1 MNTELLTQKILIT
14 GGAGFIGSN
23 IVDYLISI
31 NHPNITVLD
40 NLQTGY
46 LSNIETHL
54 SKINFIQG
62 DITNF
67 DTCLNATKN
76 CDIIL
81 HQAALGSVPRSI
93 EKPLDTHNT
102 NVTGFINMLEAAK
115 QNNIKRFVYASSSS
129 VYGDDVT
136 LPKIEEQVGNPLS
149 PYAVSKKTNEL
160 YANVF
165 ANLYNL
171 QIIGLRYFNVFG
183 PKQNP
188 NGPYAAVIPI
198 FINNILNNKQSHI
211 FGDGTNQ
218 RDFTFVNNVVNANL
232 LAATTQNK
240 NALNQVYNIAYGST
254 KSINNLYAFIQ
265 QKLNSKIN
273 ANLMPPRI
281 GEIKDSFASITKAKQ
296 LLNYNPIISIEE
308 GIELT
313 INWYKQ
319 NKF

>member
-1 MNTELLTQKILIT
+1 MTELLTQKILIT

-23 IVDYLISI
+23 IVDYLVSI

-40 NLQTGY
+40 NLQTGS
-46 LSNIETHL
+46 LSNIEQHL
-54 SKINFIQG
+54 SKINFIKG

-67 DTCLNATKN
+67 DTCLKATKN
-76 CDIIL
+76 CDLIL

-115 QNNIKRFVYASSSS
+115 QNLVKRFVYASSSS
-129 VYGDDVT
+129 VYGDDLT
-136 LPKIEEQVGNPLS
+136 LPKTEEHVGNPLS

-165 ANLYNL
+165 ASLYNL

-265 QKLNSKIN
+265 QKLHSKIN
-273 ANLMPPRI
+273 ANHMPPRI

-296 LLNYNPIISIEE
+296 LLNYNPTISLEE

-313 INWYKQ
+313 IEWYKQ